1 MKNNFQKVMVTGL
14 ASIVCAGSMSIA
26 TLPNYSNL
34 NSVDAVYAATIKDT
48 AMTAT
53 GTVNSNVFL
62 RKGPGTSYGKIT
74 ILTKGSKVDIVAKSS
89 NGWYKIKYKNSYGYS
104 YKDYITVKDSDVTT
118 TETEYTSTGTTT
130 TSLNVRKSPSASATK
145 LGTLGKNAKVDI
157 VAKVSN
163 GWYKIKYNGG
173 YGYISG
179 SYVKTSTTQE
189 ETTETAYTATGTTKN
204 SLNVRKGA
212 GTSYDKLGSLKKGA
226 KVDIVAKTS
235 NGWYKIKYNKDFG
248 YVSGSY
254 VTIGSSTP
262 TTPTTGETEYTATG
276 TPKYNLKVRAA
287 ASTSSKQI
295 GSVKKGAKVEIV
307 AKTTN
312 NAWYKIKYNNGYGYI
327 AAQYVT
333 VGSSTP
339 TTPTTGETAYTATG
353 TPNYNLKVRAAASTS
368 SKQIGSVKKGAKVE
382 IVAKTTNNAWYKIKY
397 NKGYGY
403 VAAQYVTVKSTTDTP
418 TTPEVKYP
426 ATGVAVHAVFIRE
439 SANTKSKEV
448 GVLYTNDTITVLG
461 KATDGWYKVQYKDK
475 DGNTDKVG
483 YVYGDY
489 LTIK

>member
-118 TETEYTSTGTTT
+118 TETEYTATGTTT
-130 TSLNVRKSPSASATK
+130 TSHNVRKSPSASATK

-226 KVDIVAKTS
+226 KVEILAKNS
-235 NGWYKIKYNKDFG
+235 ND
-248 YVSGSY
+248 
-254 VTIGSSTP
+254 
-262 TTPTTGETEYTATG
+262 
-276 TPKYNLKVRAA
+276 R
-287 ASTSSKQI
+287 
-295 GSVKKGAKVEIV
+295 
-307 AKTTN
+307 
-312 NAWYKIKYNNGYGYI
+312 
-327 AAQYVT
+327 
-333 VGSSTP
+333 
-339 TTPTTGETAYTATG
+339 
-353 TPNYNLKVRAAASTS
+353 
-368 SKQIGSVKKGAKVE
+368 
-382 IVAKTTNNAWYKIKY
+382 
-397 NKGYGY
+397 
-403 VAAQYVTVKSTTDTP
+403 
-418 TTPEVKYP
+418 
-426 ATGVAVHAVFIRE
+426 
-439 SANTKSKEV
+439 
-448 GVLYTNDTITVLG
+448 
-461 KATDGWYKVQYKDK
+461 
-475 DGNTDKVG
+475 
-483 YVYGDY
+483 
-489 LTIK
+489 

>member
-118 TETEYTSTGTTT
+118 TETEYTATGTTT

-189 ETTETAYTATGTTKN
+189 ETTETA
-204 SLNVRKGA
+204 
-212 GTSYDKLGSLKKGA
+212 
-226 KVDIVAKTS
+226 
-235 NGWYKIKYNKDFG
+235 
-248 YVSGSY
+248 
-254 VTIGSSTP
+254 
-262 TTPTTGETEYTATG
+262 YTATG

-475 DGNTDKVG
+475 DGNTDKIG

>member
-333 VGSSTP
+333 V
-339 TTPTTGETAYTATG
+339 
-353 TPNYNLKVRAAASTS
+353 
-368 SKQIGSVKKGAKVE
+368 
-382 IVAKTTNNAWYKIKY
+382 
-397 NKGYGY
+397 
-403 VAAQYVTVKSTTDTP
+403 KSTTDTP

-439 SANTKSKEV
+439 SANTKSDRKSV
-448 GVLYTNDTITVLG
+448 V
-461 KATDGWYKVQYKDK
+461 
-475 DGNTDKVG
+475 
-483 YVYGDY
+483 
-489 LTIK
+489 

>member
-118 TETEYTSTGTTT
+118 TETEYTATGTTT

-145 LGTLGKNAKVDI
+145 LGTLGKN
-157 VAKVSN
+157 
-163 GWYKIKYNGG
+163 
-173 YGYISG
+173 
-179 SYVKTSTTQE
+179 
-189 ETTETAYTATGTTKN
+189 
-204 SLNVRKGA
+204 
-212 GTSYDKLGSLKKGA
+212 A

-312 NAWYKIKYNNGYGYI
+312 NAWYKIKYNNGYGY
-327 AAQYVT
+327 
-333 VGSSTP
+333 
-339 TTPTTGETAYTATG
+339 
-353 TPNYNLKVRAAASTS
+353 
-368 SKQIGSVKKGAKVE
+368 
-382 IVAKTTNNAWYKIKY
+382 
-397 NKGYGY
+397 

>member
-118 TETEYTSTGTTT
+118 TETEYTATGTTT

-145 LGTLGKNAKVDI
+145 LGTLGKN
-157 VAKVSN
+157 
-163 GWYKIKYNGG
+163 
-173 YGYISG
+173 
-179 SYVKTSTTQE
+179 
-189 ETTETAYTATGTTKN
+189 
-204 SLNVRKGA
+204 
-212 GTSYDKLGSLKKGA
+212 A

-339 TTPTTGETAYTATG
+339 TTPTTGETEYTATG
-353 TPNYNLKVRAAASTS
+353 TPKYNLKVRASASTS

-397 NKGYGY
+397 NNGYGY

>member
-118 TETEYTSTGTTT
+118 TETEYTATGTTT

-145 LGTLGKNAKVDI
+145 LGTLGKN
-157 VAKVSN
+157 
-163 GWYKIKYNGG
+163 
-173 YGYISG
+173 
-179 SYVKTSTTQE
+179 
-189 ETTETAYTATGTTKN
+189 
-204 SLNVRKGA
+204 
-212 GTSYDKLGSLKKGA
+212 A

-397 NKGYGY
+397 NNGYGY

>member
-1 MKNNFQKVMVTGL
+1 MVTGL

-118 TETEYTSTGTTT
+118 TETEYTATGTTT

-262 TTPTTGETEYTATG
+262 TTPTTGETEYTAN
-276 TPKYNLKVRAA
+276 YNLKVRAA

-327 AAQYVT
+327 
-333 VGSSTP
+333 
-339 TTPTTGETAYTATG
+339 
-353 TPNYNLKVRAAASTS
+353 
-368 SKQIGSVKKGAKVE
+368 
-382 IVAKTTNNAWYKIKY
+382 
-397 NKGYGY
+397 
-403 VAAQYVTVKSTTDTP
+403 AAQYVTVKSTTDTP

>member
-34 NSVDAVYAATIKDT
+34 NSVDVVYAATIKDT

-118 TETEYTSTGTTT
+118 TETEYTATGTTT
-130 TSLNVRKSPSASATK
+130 TSLNVRKFPSASATK

-212 GTSYDKLGSLKKGA
+212 GTS
-226 KVDIVAKTS
+226 
-235 NGWYKIKYNKDFG
+235 
-248 YVSGSY
+248 
-254 VTIGSSTP
+254 
-262 TTPTTGETEYTATG
+262 
-276 TPKYNLKVRAA
+276 
-287 ASTSSKQI
+287 KQI

-333 VGSSTP
+333 VGSSTA

-353 TPNYNLKVRAAASTS
+353 TPNYNLKVRASASTS

-448 GVLYTNDTITVLG
+448 GVLYTNDTITILG